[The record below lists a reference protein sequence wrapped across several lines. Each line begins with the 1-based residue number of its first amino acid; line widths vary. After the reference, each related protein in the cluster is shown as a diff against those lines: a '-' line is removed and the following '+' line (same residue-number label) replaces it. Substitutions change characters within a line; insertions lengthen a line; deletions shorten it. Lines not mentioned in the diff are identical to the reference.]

1 MIHYSESG
9 FRELRQTKTLGPA
22 TSQALPP
29 YNIRHSLFNSS
40 ASAIPSLGLQ
50 NPNPVDRNQCMF
62 SNQEIGNNTIPKL
75 AIFDSSANLTT
86 VGQRTD
92 EIDDQLRAC

>member
-1 MIHYSESG
+1 
-9 FRELRQTKTLGPA
+9 
-22 TSQALPP
+22 
-29 YNIRHSLFNSS
+29 
-40 ASAIPSLGLQ
+40 
-50 NPNPVDRNQCMF
+50 MF